1 MQRRAALEVSRRH
14 HINWS
19 HAVRPIQFSCRT
31 FRSSCV
37 AFNSSS
43 GSSSPSGE
51 GDDSPARRPLFSTPK
66 FGSRFGGQS
75 QSPSGLSAAEQAARN
90 ALLEKQA
97 KERGEQQDVSRQTSR
112 QGLEGQTSRDH
123 QEPKLGWREP
133 HPEFSRSPR
142 SSMAN
147 RGTYGS
153 RKPGNREEGQH
164 IQGNNDGKR
173 SFPQHRTDHRR
184 TRYDAKQM
192 RSKEPSENGANR
204 TGHTSNADWSLQRGK
219 GFNVNDQSIPHD
231 LPRHLRAQDWPCPN
245 CKYDCHGKHLHCPRC
260 RTPRP
265 GLVIDGKSVTGWT
278 CPLCE
283 TVSDP
288 NSHWCQKCRA
298 TNPHRRPKFRD
309 WSCPKCQTYCLK
321 RQNACPKCQTPK
333 PGLTPGHQ
341 PASDATPVTTPG
353 TLNEFI
359 LADFLKP
366 TGENSAVAQTS
377 KESGQSGEPSAKE
390 AQKPS
395 STETEAG
402 EHQPSLDTSQPL
414 TQAWATSRYEGRPM
428 TEQPSRTSTAT
439 LDNPVADRGLTESRS
454 KSEKQ
459 LKFEDQSLNME
470 RVQNAQTSKASKR
483 RGKRKQ
489 HEVDSVREG
498 SEEYDEQ
505 ALGNIRQQRDTQ
517 TWKANKYRE
526 GRKQRESDIDDD
538 FDQEEYRS
546 RREQRKQM
554 KREKA
559 RQKELDQG
567 PSPLYL
573 PAFISVSN
581 LADVIGIRQA
591 QFIRHMEDMGFE
603 DVTHN
608 HILDAETAGLV
619 AAEFNFEPIF
629 DTQDEDLAAAPEPED
644 KSAFPSRPPVVTIMG
659 HVDHGKTTILDWL
672 RHSSVAASEHGGITQ
687 HIGAFSV
694 AMPSGKLITFLD
706 TPGHEAFLDMRR
718 RGADVTDIVVLVVAA
733 DDSVKPQTVEAIK
746 HATSSKVP
754 IIVAMSKVDKPGIDT
769 GKVKQDLST
778 HGVYVE
784 DYGGDVQA
792 IGVSGKT
799 GQGMLE
805 LEEAI
810 ITLSEVLDHRA
821 DDTGSVE
828 GWVIEA
834 STKSH
839 GRVATVLI
847 KRGTLRPGDI
857 IVAGTAWTR
866 VRTLRNEAGVQVQ
879 EATPG
884 MPVEIDGWRE
894 QPSAGSEILQ
904 APSEQK
910 AKDVIEVRQ
919 EKSETEKL
927 GEDTSAMNK
936 ARREVLERR
945 RLEAAG
951 GSEEADQEQ
960 FGPKKVNFI
969 VKADV
974 GGSAEAVMNSVTAVG
989 NNEVYA
995 NVLRSAIGPVSE
1007 FDIEHAASS
1016 NGHLISFNQPI
1027 DPGIT
1032 RMAEKRGVN
1041 IMDHNVIYKLIDD
1054 VKDALSEH
1062 LPPSV
1067 SHRVTGEAEI
1077 SQIFEINIKRKEKT
1091 AIAGCKVRNGVINR
1105 SKKVRV
1111 LRNQDIIFDGTI
1123 SSLKNVK
1130 KDVTEMRKDTECGMA
1145 FEGWADFEP
1154 GDHVQCYEEIHE
1166 TRHL

>member
-1 MQRRAALEVSRRH
+1 MTNR
-14 HINWS
+14 
-19 HAVRPIQFSCRT
+19 
-31 FRSSCV
+31 
-37 AFNSSS
+37 
-43 GSSSPSGE
+43 G
-51 GDDSPARRPLFSTPK
+51 K
-66 FGSRFGGQS
+66 FGG
-75 QSPSGLSAAEQAARN
+75 
-90 ALLEKQA
+90 
-97 KERGEQQDVSRQTSR
+97 RG
-112 QGLEGQTSRDH
+112 
-123 QEPKLGWREP
+123 
-133 HPEFSRSPR
+133 
-142 SSMAN
+142 
-147 RGTYGS
+147 
-153 RKPGNREEGQH
+153 PGNREEGQQT
-164 IQGNNDGKR
+164 QGNNDRQR
-173 SFPQHRTDHRR
+173 SFPQHRMDHRR
-184 TRYDAKQM
+184 TRLDG
-192 RSKEPSENGANR
+192 RHRRPWEHSEDGANR
-204 TGHTSNADWSLQRGK
+204 AGHMRNKGSLQ
-219 GFNVNDQSIPHD
+219 P
-231 LPRHLRAQDWPCPN
+231 
-245 CKYDCHGKHLHCPRC
+245 
-260 RTPRP
+260 
-265 GLVIDGKSVTGWT
+265 VTGRWT
-278 CPLCE
+278 CSRCQA
-283 TVSDP
+283 VSNP
-288 NSHWCQKCRA
+288 NSHWCQSYHT
-298 TNPHRRPKFRD
+298 TNPHRRPKAHD
-309 WSCPKCQTYCLK
+309 WSCPKCQNYCFK
-321 RQNACPKCQTPK
+321 RQDACPKCQTSK
-333 PGLTPGHQ
+333 PAPDITKP
-341 PASDATPVTTPG
+341 
-353 TLNEFI
+353 LNESVLTDSIKSTEPAF
-359 LADFLKP
+359 DQ
-366 TGENSAVAQTS
+366 VS
-377 KESGQSGEPSAKE
+377 KESGRYGEPR
-390 AQKPS
+390 

-402 EHQPSLDTSQPL
+402 ENEPWSGTRRSS
-414 TQAWATSRYEGRPM
+414 TQAWKSSRYETRPV
-428 TEQPSRTSTAT
+428 TQEPSRKSTSNSS
-439 LDNPVADRGLTESRS
+439 DPVGDRGWTKSRS
-454 KSEKQ
+454 DSRKQ
-459 LKFEDQSLNME
+459 QDQVPGLQNREIFEDQSLDME
-470 RVQNAQTSKASKR
+470 RTQNAQTAKASKR
-483 RGKRKQ
+483 RGKRRQ
-489 HEVDSVREG
+489 HEADFVSEG
-498 SEEYDEQ
+498 SEEYDAQ
-505 ALGNIRQQRDTQ
+505 FLTDIKQQRGTQ

-526 GRKQRESDIDDD
+526 GRRQRESDIEDD
-538 FDQEEYRS
+538 FDEEEFRS

-619 AAEFNFEPIF
+619 ATEFNFEPIF
-629 DTQDEDLAAAPEPED
+629 DAPDEDLAAAPEPED
-644 KSAFPSRPPVVTIMG
+644 KSMLPSRPPVVTIMG

-733 DDSVKPQTVEAIK
+733 DDSVKPQTIEAIK

-754 IIVAMSKVDKPGIDT
+754 VIVAMSKIDKPGINT
-769 GKVKQDLST
+769 ERVKQDLST
-778 HGVYVE
+778 HGIHVE

-799 GQGMLE
+799 GQGMVE

-821 DDTGSVE
+821 DDKGNVE

-847 KRGTLRPGDI
+847 RRGTLRPGDI
-857 IVAGTAWTR
+857 VVAGTAWTR
-866 VRTLRNEAGVQVQ
+866 VRTLRNEAGVLVE

-884 MPVEIDGWRE
+884 TPVEIDGWRE
-894 QPSAGSEILQ
+894 QPSAGTEILQ
-904 APSEQK
+904 ADSEQK

-951 GSEEADQEQ
+951 AGSEEADQDQ
-960 FGPKKVNFI
+960 SGPKRINFI

-995 NVLRSAIGPVSE
+995 NVLRSTVGPVSE
-1007 FDIEHAASS
+1007 FDIEHAASA

-1027 DPGIT
+1027 DPAMT
-1032 RMAEKRGVN
+1032 RMADKREVN

-1062 LPPSV
+1062 LPPTV

-1111 LRNQDIIFDGTI
+1111 LRNQDIIYDGKFLLSVRLT
-1123 SSLKNVK
+1123 LK
-1130 KDVTEMRKDTECGMA
+1130 GY
-1145 FEGWADFEP
+1145 G
-1154 GDHVQCYEEIHE
+1154 
-1166 TRHL
+1166 